1 MKKISL
7 IFNFLSIIFLGYFAY
22 KITKANEDK
31 YMPTIIKGKLLRNF
45 DLRNSIKELD
55 ETNIEKNFPYVEYVS
70 SQDFLNYTYFKQDLD
85 VIKSKTKNDS
95 KAQEILYKALTDTLD
110 KIKHEQFTA
119 NLDSMIYLFQW
130 ADKYRVYSDI
140 DTTNAILYSAIHE
153 FWITKISDKLAQL
166 SKDNS
171 TILTNFKFKFLVA
184 KCDEIKYNT
193 PLKIS
198 STNKIVNYFIQNK
211 WINLFHYTW
220 NKASYMQIFLFLIFL
235 TINTISYISLIN
247 NIFNKKINK

>member
-7 IFNFLSIIFLGYFAY
+7 IFNILTIIILGYFAY
-22 KITKANEDK
+22 NITKANDDN
-31 YMPTIIKGKLLRNF
+31 YMPSISKEKLPRNF
-45 DLRNSIKELD
+45 DLRNNIKDLD
-55 ETNIEKNFPYVEYVS
+55 ETNIENNFPYVEYVS

-85 VIKSKTKNDS
+85 EIKSKTKNDS

-110 KIKHEQFTA
+110 KFKHAQYTA

-130 ADKYRVYSDI
+130 ADKYRDYSDI

-153 FWITKISDKLAQL
+153 FWVTKISDKLAQL

-198 STNKIVNYFIQNK
+198 STTKVVNYFIQKK
-211 WINLFHYTW
+211 WAHLFQASW
-220 NKASYMQIFLFLIFL
+220 NQASKLQISILFLFLTITIF
-235 TINTISYISLIN
+235 SYITLIKYFLKSKN
-247 NIFNKKINK
+247 N

>member
-7 IFNFLSIIFLGYFAY
+7 IFNILTIIILGYFAY
-22 KITKANEDK
+22 NITKANDDN
-31 YMPTIIKGKLLRNF
+31 YMPSISKEKLPRNF
-45 DLRNSIKELD
+45 DLRNNINDLD
-55 ETNIEKNFPYVEYVS
+55 ETNIENNFPYVEYVS
-70 SQDFLNYTYFKQDLD
+70 SQDFLNYTYYKQDLD
-85 VIKSKTKNDS
+85 EIKSKTKNDS

-110 KIKHEQFTA
+110 KFKHEQYTA

-198 STNKIVNYFIQNK
+198 STTKVVNYFIQKK
-211 WINLFHYTW
+211 WAHLFQASW
-220 NKASYMQIFLFLIFL
+220 NQASKLQISILFLFLTITIF
-235 TINTISYISLIN
+235 SYITLIKYFLKSKN
-247 NIFNKKINK
+247 N

>member
-7 IFNFLSIIFLGYFAY
+7 IFNILTIIILGYFAY
-22 KITKANEDK
+22 NITKANDDN
-31 YMPTIIKGKLLRNF
+31 YMPSISKEKLPRNF
-45 DLRNSIKELD
+45 DLRNNIKDLD
-55 ETNIEKNFPYVEYVS
+55 ETNIENNFPYVEYVS

-85 VIKSKTKNDS
+85 EIKSKTKNDS

-198 STNKIVNYFIQNK
+198 STTKVVNYFIQKK
-211 WINLFHYTW
+211 WAHLFQASW
-220 NKASYMQIFLFLIFL
+220 NQASKLQISILFLFLTITIF
-235 TINTISYISLIN
+235 SYITLIKYFLKSKN
-247 NIFNKKINK
+247 N

>member
-1 MKKISL
+1 MSESH
-7 IFNFLSIIFLGYFAY
+7 IFSMLKALDDSIDTPSDA
-22 KITKANEDK
+22 T
-31 YMPTIIKGKLLRNF
+31 TILT
-45 DLRNSIKELD
+45 S
-55 ETNIEKNFPYVEYVS
+55 
-70 SQDFLNYTYFKQDLD
+70 
-85 VIKSKTKNDS
+85 
-95 KAQEILYKALTDTLD
+95 KALTDTLD

-140 DTTNAILYSAIHE
+140 DTTNTILYSAIHE

-193 PLKIS
+193 P
-198 STNKIVNYFIQNK
+198 
-211 WINLFHYTW
+211 
-220 NKASYMQIFLFLIFL
+220 
-235 TINTISYISLIN
+235 
-247 NIFNKKINK
+247 

>member
-7 IFNFLSIIFLGYFAY
+7 IFNILTIIILGYFAY
-22 KITKANEDK
+22 NITKANDDN
-31 YMPTIIKGKLLRNF
+31 YMPSISKEKLPRNF
-45 DLRNSIKELD
+45 DLRNNIKDLD
-55 ETNIEKNFPYVEYVS
+55 ETNIENNFPYVEYVS
-70 SQDFLNYTYFKQDLD
+70 SQYFLNYTYFKQDLD
-85 VIKSKTKNDS
+85 EIKSKTKNDS

-110 KIKHEQFTA
+110 KFKPEQYTA

-153 FWITKISDKLAQL
+153 FWVTKISDKLAQL

-198 STNKIVNYFIQNK
+198 STTKVVNYFIQKK
-211 WINLFHYTW
+211 WAHLFQASW
-220 NKASYMQIFLFLIFL
+220 NQASKLQISILFLFLTITIF
-235 TINTISYISLIN
+235 SYITLIKYFLKSKN
-247 NIFNKKINK
+247 N

>member
-7 IFNFLSIIFLGYFAY
+7 IFNILTIIILGYFAY
-22 KITKANEDK
+22 NITKANDDN
-31 YMPTIIKGKLLRNF
+31 YMPSISKEKLPRNF
-45 DLRNSIKELD
+45 DLRNNIKDLD
-55 ETNIEKNFPYVEYVS
+55 ETNTENNFPYVEYVS

-85 VIKSKTKNDS
+85 EIKSKTKNDS

-110 KIKHEQFTA
+110 KFKHEQFTA

-153 FWITKISDKLAQL
+153 FWITKISDKLKQL

-198 STNKIVNYFIQNK
+198 STTKVVNYFIQKK
-211 WINLFHYTW
+211 WAHLFQASW
-220 NKASYMQIFLFLIFL
+220 NQASKLQISILFLFLTITIF
-235 TINTISYISLIN
+235 SYIILIKYFLKSKN
-247 NIFNKKINK
+247 N

>member
-7 IFNFLSIIFLGYFAY
+7 IFNILIIIIIGYFAY
-22 KITKANEDK
+22 NITKANDDN
-31 YMPTIIKGKLLRNF
+31 YMPSISKEKLPRNF
-45 DLRNSIKELD
+45 DLRNKIKDLD
-55 ETNIEKNFPYVEYVS
+55 ETNIENNFPYVEYVS
-70 SQDFLNYTYFKQDLD
+70 FKDFLNYTYFKQDLD

-140 DTTNAILYSAIHE
+140 DTTNTILYSAIHE

-198 STNKIVNYFIQNK
+198 STTKVVNYFIQKK
-211 WINLFHYTW
+211 WAHLFQASW
-220 NKASYMQIFLFLIFL
+220 NQASKLQISILFLFLTITIF
-235 TINTISYISLIN
+235 SYITLIKYFLKSKN
-247 NIFNKKINK
+247 N

>member
-7 IFNFLSIIFLGYFAY
+7 IFNILTIIILGYFAY
-22 KITKANEDK
+22 NITKANDDN
-31 YMPTIIKGKLLRNF
+31 YMPSISKEKLPRNF
-45 DLRNSIKELD
+45 DLRNNIKDLD
-55 ETNIEKNFPYVEYVS
+55 EKNIENNFPYVEYVS

-85 VIKSKTKNDS
+85 EIKSKTKNDS

-110 KIKHEQFTA
+110 KFKHEQYTA

-198 STNKIVNYFIQNK
+198 STTKVVNYFIQKK
-211 WINLFHYTW
+211 WAHLFQASW
-220 NKASYMQIFLFLIFL
+220 NQASKLQISILFLFLTITIF
-235 TINTISYISLIN
+235 SYITLIKYFLKSKN
-247 NIFNKKINK
+247 N

>member
-7 IFNFLSIIFLGYFAY
+7 IFNILTIIILGYFAY
-22 KITKANEDK
+22 NITKANDDN
-31 YMPTIIKGKLLRNF
+31 YMPSISKEKLPRNF
-45 DLRNSIKELD
+45 DLRNNIKDLD
-55 ETNIEKNFPYVEYVS
+55 ETNIENNFPYVEYVS

-85 VIKSKTKNDS
+85 EIKSKTKNDS

-110 KIKHEQFTA
+110 KFKHEQYTA

-198 STNKIVNYFIQNK
+198 STTKVVNYFIQKK
-211 WINLFHYTW
+211 WAHLFQASW
-220 NKASYMQIFLFLIFL
+220 NQASKLQISILFLFLTITIF
-235 TINTISYISLIN
+235 SYIILIKYFLKSKN
-247 NIFNKKINK
+247 N

>member
-7 IFNFLSIIFLGYFAY
+7 IFNILTIIILGYFAY
-22 KITKANEDK
+22 NITKANDDN
-31 YMPTIIKGKLLRNF
+31 YMPSISKEKLPRNF
-45 DLRNSIKELD
+45 DLRNNIKDLD
-55 ETNIEKNFPYVEYVS
+55 ETNIENNFPYVEYVS

-85 VIKSKTKNDS
+85 EIKSKTKNDS

-110 KIKHEQFTA
+110 KFKHEQYTA

-153 FWITKISDKLAQL
+153 FWVTKISDKLAQL

-198 STNKIVNYFIQNK
+198 STTKVVNYFIQKK
-211 WINLFHYTW
+211 WAHLFQASW
-220 NKASYMQIFLFLIFL
+220 NQASKLQISILFLFLTITIF
-235 TINTISYISLIN
+235 SYITLIKYFLKSKN
-247 NIFNKKINK
+247 N

>member
-7 IFNFLSIIFLGYFAY
+7 IFNILTIIILGYFAY
-22 KITKANEDK
+22 NITKANDDN
-31 YMPTIIKGKLLRNF
+31 YMPSISKEKLPRNF
-45 DLRNSIKELD
+45 DLRNNIKDLD
-55 ETNIEKNFPYVEYVS
+55 ETNIENNFPYVEYVS

-110 KIKHEQFTA
+110 KFKHEQYTA

-198 STNKIVNYFIQNK
+198 STTKVVNYFIQKK
-211 WINLFHYTW
+211 WAHLFQASW
-220 NKASYMQIFLFLIFL
+220 NQASKLQISILFLFLTITIF
-235 TINTISYISLIN
+235 SYITLIKYFLKSKN
-247 NIFNKKINK
+247 N

>member
-7 IFNFLSIIFLGYFAY
+7 IFNILTIIILGYFAY
-22 KITKANEDK
+22 NITKANDDN
-31 YMPTIIKGKLLRNF
+31 YMPSISKEKLPRNF
-45 DLRNSIKELD
+45 DLRNNIKDLD
-55 ETNIEKNFPYVEYVS
+55 ETNIENNFPYVEYVS

-85 VIKSKTKNDS
+85 EIKSKTKNDS

-110 KIKHEQFTA
+110 KFKHEQYTA

-153 FWITKISDKLAQL
+153 FWIKKISDKLAQL

-198 STNKIVNYFIQNK
+198 STTKVVNYFIQKK
-211 WINLFHYTW
+211 WAHLFQASW
-220 NKASYMQIFLFLIFL
+220 NQASKLQISILFLFLTITIF
-235 TINTISYISLIN
+235 SYITLIKYFLKSKN
-247 NIFNKKINK
+247 N

>member
-7 IFNFLSIIFLGYFAY
+7 IFNILTIIILGYFAY
-22 KITKANEDK
+22 NITKANDDN
-31 YMPTIIKGKLLRNF
+31 YMPSISKEKLPRNF
-45 DLRNSIKELD
+45 DLRNNIKDLD
-55 ETNIEKNFPYVEYVS
+55 ETNIENNFPYVEYVS

-85 VIKSKTKNDS
+85 EIKSKTKNDS

-110 KIKHEQFTA
+110 KFKHEQYTA

-153 FWITKISDKLAQL
+153 FWVTKISDKLAQL

-198 STNKIVNYFIQNK
+198 STTKVVNYFIQKK
-211 WINLFHYTW
+211 WAHLFQASW
-220 NKASYMQIFLFLIFL
+220 NQASKLQISILFLFLTITIF
-235 TINTISYISLIN
+235 SYIILIKYFLKSKN
-247 NIFNKKINK
+247 N

>member
-7 IFNFLSIIFLGYFAY
+7 IFNILTIIILGYFAY
-22 KITKANEDK
+22 NITKANDDN
-31 YMPTIIKGKLLRNF
+31 YMPSISKEKLPRNF
-45 DLRNSIKELD
+45 DLRNNIKDLD
-55 ETNIEKNFPYVEYVS
+55 ETNIENNFPYVEYVS

-85 VIKSKTKNDS
+85 EIKSKTKNDS

-110 KIKHEQFTA
+110 KFKHEQYTA

-153 FWITKISDKLAQL
+153 FWITKISDKLKQL

-198 STNKIVNYFIQNK
+198 STTKVVNYFIQKK
-211 WINLFHYTW
+211 WAHLFQASW
-220 NKASYMQIFLFLIFL
+220 NQASKLQISILFLFLTITIF
-235 TINTISYISLIN
+235 SYIILIKYFLKSKN
-247 NIFNKKINK
+247 N

>member
-7 IFNFLSIIFLGYFAY
+7 IFNVLTIIILGYFAY
-22 KITKANEDK
+22 KITKANDDN
-31 YMPTIIKGKLLRNF
+31 YMPSISKEKLPRNF
-45 DLRNSIKELD
+45 DLRNNIKNLD
-55 ETNIEKNFPYVEYVS
+55 ETNIENNFPYVEYVS

-198 STNKIVNYFIQNK
+198 STTKVVNYFIQKK
-211 WINLFHYTW
+211 WAHLFQASW
-220 NKASYMQIFLFLIFL
+220 NQASKLQISISFLFLTITIF
-235 TINTISYISLIN
+235 SYITLIKYFLKSKN
-247 NIFNKKINK
+247 N

>member
-7 IFNFLSIIFLGYFAY
+7 IFNILTIIILGYFAY
-22 KITKANEDK
+22 NITKANDDN
-31 YMPTIIKGKLLRNF
+31 YMPSISKEKLPRNF
-45 DLRNSIKELD
+45 DLRNNIKDLD
-55 ETNIEKNFPYVEYVS
+55 ETNIENNFPYVEYVS

-110 KIKHEQFTA
+110 KFKHEQYTA

-153 FWITKISDKLAQL
+153 FWVTKISDKLAQL

-198 STNKIVNYFIQNK
+198 STTKVVNYFIQKK
-211 WINLFHYTW
+211 WAHLFQASW
-220 NKASYMQIFLFLIFL
+220 NQASKLQISILFLFLTITIF
-235 TINTISYISLIN
+235 SYITLIKYFLKSKN
-247 NIFNKKINK
+247 N

>member
-1 MKKISL
+1 MIKKISL
-7 IFNFLSIIFLGYFAY
+7 TLSFLTIIILGYFAY
-22 KITKANEDK
+22 KIAKANDDN
-31 YMPTIIKGKLLRNF
+31 YMPSISKEKLPRDF
-45 DLRNSIKELD
+45 DLRNNIKDLD
-55 ETNIEKNFPYVEYVS
+55 ETNIENNFPYVEYVS

-85 VIKSKTKNDS
+85 EIKSKTKNDS

-110 KIKHEQFTA
+110 KFKHEQYTA

-198 STNKIVNYFIQNK
+198 STTKVVNYFIQKK
-211 WINLFHYTW
+211 WAHLFQASW
-220 NKASYMQIFLFLIFL
+220 NQASKLQISILFLFLTITIF
-235 TINTISYISLIN
+235 SYITLIKYFLKSKN
-247 NIFNKKINK
+247 N

>member
-7 IFNFLSIIFLGYFAY
+7 IFNILTIIILGYFAY
-22 KITKANEDK
+22 NITKANDDN
-31 YMPTIIKGKLLRNF
+31 YMPSISKEKLPRNF
-45 DLRNSIKELD
+45 DLRNNIKDLD
-55 ETNIEKNFPYVEYVS
+55 ETNIENNFPYVEYVS

-85 VIKSKTKNDS
+85 EIKSKTKNDS

-110 KIKHEQFTA
+110 KFKHEQYTA

-198 STNKIVNYFIQNK
+198 STTKVVNYFIQKK
-211 WINLFHYTW
+211 WAHLFQASW
-220 NKASYMQIFLFLIFL
+220 NQASKLQISILFLFLTITIF
-235 TINTISYISLIN
+235 SYITLIKYFLKSKN
-247 NIFNKKINK
+247 N

>member
-7 IFNFLSIIFLGYFAY
+7 IFNILTIIILGYFAY
-22 KITKANEDK
+22 NITKANDDN
-31 YMPTIIKGKLLRNF
+31 YMPSISKEKLPRNF
-45 DLRNSIKELD
+45 DLRNNIKDLD
-55 ETNIEKNFPYVEYVS
+55 ETNIENNFPYVEYVS
-70 SQDFLNYTYFKQDLD
+70 SQDFLNYTYLKQDLD
-85 VIKSKTKNDS
+85 EIKSKTKNDS

-110 KIKHEQFTA
+110 KFKHEQYTA

-198 STNKIVNYFIQNK
+198 STTKVVNYFIQKK
-211 WINLFHYTW
+211 WAHLFQASW
-220 NKASYMQIFLFLIFL
+220 NQASKLQISILFLFLTITIF
-235 TINTISYISLIN
+235 SYITLIKYFLKSKN
-247 NIFNKKINK
+247 N

>member
-7 IFNFLSIIFLGYFAY
+7 IFNILTIIILGYFAY
-22 KITKANEDK
+22 NITKANDDN
-31 YMPTIIKGKLLRNF
+31 YMPSISKEKLPRNF
-45 DLRNSIKELD
+45 DLRNNIKDLD
-55 ETNIEKNFPYVEYVS
+55 ETNIENNFPYVEYVS
-70 SQDFLNYTYFKQDLD
+70 SQDFLNYSYFKQDLD
-85 VIKSKTKNDS
+85 EIKSKTKNDS

-110 KIKHEQFTA
+110 KFKHEQYTA

-198 STNKIVNYFIQNK
+198 STTKVVNYFIQKK
-211 WINLFHYTW
+211 WAHLFQASW
-220 NKASYMQIFLFLIFL
+220 NQASKLQISILFLFLTITIF
-235 TINTISYISLIN
+235 SYIILIKYFLKSKN
-247 NIFNKKINK
+247 N

>member
-7 IFNFLSIIFLGYFAY
+7 IFNILTIIILGYFAY
-22 KITKANEDK
+22 NITKANDDN
-31 YMPTIIKGKLLRNF
+31 YMPSISKEKLPRNF
-45 DLRNSIKELD
+45 DLRNNIKDLD
-55 ETNIEKNFPYVEYVS
+55 ETNIENNFPYVEYVS
-70 SQDFLNYTYFKQDLD
+70 SQDFLNYNYFKQDLD

-110 KIKHEQFTA
+110 KFKHEQYTA

-198 STNKIVNYFIQNK
+198 STTKVVNYFIQKK
-211 WINLFHYTW
+211 WAHLFQASW
-220 NKASYMQIFLFLIFL
+220 NQASKLQISILFLFLTITIF
-235 TINTISYISLIN
+235 SYITLIKYFLKSKN
-247 NIFNKKINK
+247 N

>member
-7 IFNFLSIIFLGYFAY
+7 IFNILTIIILGYFAY
-22 KITKANEDK
+22 KITKANDDN
-31 YMPTIIKGKLLRNF
+31 YMPSISKEKLPRNF
-45 DLRNSIKELD
+45 DLRNNIKSLD
-55 ETNIEKNFPYVEYVS
+55 ETNIENNFPYVEYVS
-70 SQDFLNYTYFKQDLD
+70 SKDFLNYTYFKQDLD
-85 VIKSKTKNDS
+85 VIKSITKNDY
-95 KAQEILYKALTDTLD
+95 KAQEILCKALTDTLD

-153 FWITKISDKLAQL
+153 FWITKISDKLKQL

-198 STNKIVNYFIQNK
+198 STTKVVNNLIQKN
-211 WINLFHYTW
+211 WAHLFQASW
-220 NKASYMQIFLFLIFL
+220 NQASKLQILFLFLFL
-235 TINTISYISLIN
+235 TITIFSYITLIKYFLKSKN
-247 NIFNKKINK
+247 N

>member
-7 IFNFLSIIFLGYFAY
+7 IFNILTIIILGYFAY
-22 KITKANEDK
+22 NITKANDDN
-31 YMPTIIKGKLLRNF
+31 YMPSISKEKLPRNF
-45 DLRNSIKELD
+45 DLRNNIKDLD
-55 ETNIEKNFPYVEYVS
+55 ETNIENNFPYVEYVS

-85 VIKSKTKNDS
+85 EIKSKTKNDS

-110 KIKHEQFTA
+110 KFKHEQYTA

-184 KCDEIKYNT
+184 KCDEIKYNM

-198 STNKIVNYFIQNK
+198 YTTKVVNYFIQKK
-211 WINLFHYTW
+211 WAHLFQASW
-220 NKASYMQIFLFLIFL
+220 NQASKLQISILFLFLTITIF
-235 TINTISYISLIN
+235 SYITLIKYFLKSKN
-247 NIFNKKINK
+247 N

>member
-7 IFNFLSIIFLGYFAY
+7 IFNILTIIILGYFAY
-22 KITKANEDK
+22 NITKANDDN
-31 YMPTIIKGKLLRNF
+31 YMPSISKEKLPRNF
-45 DLRNSIKELD
+45 DLRNNIKDLD
-55 ETNIEKNFPYVEYVS
+55 ETNIENNFPYVEYVS

-85 VIKSKTKNDS
+85 EIKSKTKNDS

-110 KIKHEQFTA
+110 KFKHEQFTA

-198 STNKIVNYFIQNK
+198 STTKVVNYFIQKK
-211 WINLFHYTW
+211 WAHLFQASW
-220 NKASYMQIFLFLIFL
+220 NQASKLQISILFLFLTITIF
-235 TINTISYISLIN
+235 SYITLIKYFLKSKN
-247 NIFNKKINK
+247 N

>member
-7 IFNFLSIIFLGYFAY
+7 IFNILTIIILGYFAY
-22 KITKANEDK
+22 NITKANDDN
-31 YMPTIIKGKLLRNF
+31 YMPSISKEKLPRNF
-45 DLRNSIKELD
+45 DLRNNIKDLD
-55 ETNIEKNFPYVEYVS
+55 ETNIENNFPYVEYVS

-85 VIKSKTKNDS
+85 EIKSKTKNDS

-110 KIKHEQFTA
+110 KFKHEQYTA

-198 STNKIVNYFIQNK
+198 STTKVVNYFIQKNGHICFK
-211 WINLFHYTW
+211 HPGIKLQNC
-220 NKASYMQIFLFLIFL
+220 KFLFYF
-235 TINTISYISLIN
+235 Y
-247 NIFNKKINK
+247 F

>member
-85 VIKSKTKNDS
+85 EIKSKTKNDS

-110 KIKHEQFTA
+110 KFKHEQYTA

-198 STNKIVNYFIQNK
+198 STTKVVNYFIQKK
-211 WINLFHYTW
+211 WAHLFQASW
-220 NKASYMQIFLFLIFL
+220 NQASKLQISILFLFLTITIF
-235 TINTISYISLIN
+235 SYITLIKYFLKSKN
-247 NIFNKKINK
+247 N

>member
-7 IFNFLSIIFLGYFAY
+7 IFNILTIIILGYFAY
-22 KITKANEDK
+22 NITKANDDN
-31 YMPTIIKGKLLRNF
+31 YMPSISKEKLPRNF
-45 DLRNSIKELD
+45 DLRNNIKDLD
-55 ETNIEKNFPYVEYVS
+55 ETNIENNFPYVEYVS

-85 VIKSKTKNDS
+85 EIKIKTKNDS

-110 KIKHEQFTA
+110 KFKHEQYTA

-198 STNKIVNYFIQNK
+198 STTKVVNYFIQKK
-211 WINLFHYTW
+211 WAHLFQASW
-220 NKASYMQIFLFLIFL
+220 NQASKLQISILFLFLTITIF
-235 TINTISYISLIN
+235 SYITLIKYFLKSKN
-247 NIFNKKINK
+247 N

>member
-1 MKKISL
+1 MTNQIEYLMGSNNSNL
-7 IFNFLSIIFLGYFAY
+7 P
-22 KITKANEDK
+22 E
-31 YMPTIIKGKLLRNF
+31 IKN
-45 DLRNSIKELD
+45 
-55 ETNIEKNFPYVEYVS
+55 
-70 SQDFLNYTYFKQDLD
+70 
-85 VIKSKTKNDS
+85 KNDS

-110 KIKHEQFTA
+110 KFKHEQYTA

-153 FWITKISDKLAQL
+153 FWVTKISDKLAQL

-198 STNKIVNYFIQNK
+198 STTKVVNYFIQKK
-211 WINLFHYTW
+211 WAHLFQASW
-220 NKASYMQIFLFLIFL
+220 NQASKLQISILFLFLTITIF
-235 TINTISYISLIN
+235 SYITLIKYFLKSKN
-247 NIFNKKINK
+247 N

>member
-7 IFNFLSIIFLGYFAY
+7 IFNILTIIILGYFAY
-22 KITKANEDK
+22 NITKANDDN
-31 YMPTIIKGKLLRNF
+31 YMPSISKEKLPRNF
-45 DLRNSIKELD
+45 DLRNNIKDLD
-55 ETNIEKNFPYVEYVS
+55 ETNIENNFPYVEYVS
-70 SQDFLNYTYFKQDLD
+70 SQDFLNYTYLKQDLYE
-85 VIKSKTKNDS
+85 IKCKTKNDS

-110 KIKHEQFTA
+110 KFKHEQYTA

-153 FWITKISDKLAQL
+153 FWVTKISDKLAQL

-198 STNKIVNYFIQNK
+198 STTKVVNYFIQKK
-211 WINLFHYTW
+211 WAHLFQASW
-220 NKASYMQIFLFLIFL
+220 NQASKLQISILFLFLTITIF
-235 TINTISYISLIN
+235 SYITLIKYFLKSKN
-247 NIFNKKINK
+247 N

>member
-7 IFNFLSIIFLGYFAY
+7 IFNILTIIILGYFAY
-22 KITKANEDK
+22 NITKANDDN
-31 YMPTIIKGKLLRNF
+31 YMPSISKEKLPRNF
-45 DLRNSIKELD
+45 DLRNNIKDLD
-55 ETNIEKNFPYVEYVS
+55 ETNIENNFPYVEYVS
-70 SQDFLNYTYFKQDLD
+70 SKDFLNYTYFKQDLD
-85 VIKSKTKNDS
+85 EIKSKTKNDS

-110 KIKHEQFTA
+110 KFKHEQFTA

-153 FWITKISDKLAQL
+153 FWITKISDKLKQL

-198 STNKIVNYFIQNK
+198 STTKVVNYFIQKK
-211 WINLFHYTW
+211 WAHLFQASW
-220 NKASYMQIFLFLIFL
+220 NQASKLQISILFLFLTITIF
-235 TINTISYISLIN
+235 SYIILIKYFLKSKN
-247 NIFNKKINK
+247 N

>member
-7 IFNFLSIIFLGYFAY
+7 IFNILTIIIIGYFAY
-22 KITKANEDK
+22 NITKANDDN
-31 YMPTIIKGKLLRNF
+31 YMPSISKEKLPRNF
-45 DLRNSIKELD
+45 DLRNNIKDLD
-55 ETNIEKNFPYVEYVS
+55 ETNIENNFPYVEYVS

-85 VIKSKTKNDS
+85 EIKSKTKNDS

-110 KIKHEQFTA
+110 KFKHEQYTA

-198 STNKIVNYFIQNK
+198 STTKVVNYFIQKK
-211 WINLFHYTW
+211 WAHLFQASW
-220 NKASYMQIFLFLIFL
+220 NQASKLQISILFLFLTITIF
-235 TINTISYISLIN
+235 SYITLIKYFLKSKN
-247 NIFNKKINK
+247 N

>member
-7 IFNFLSIIFLGYFAY
+7 IFNILTIIILGYFAY
-22 KITKANEDK
+22 NITKANDDN
-31 YMPTIIKGKLLRNF
+31 YMPSISKEKLPRNF
-45 DLRNSIKELD
+45 DLRNNIKDLD
-55 ETNIEKNFPYVEYVS
+55 ETNIENNFPYVEYVS

-85 VIKSKTKNDS
+85 EIKSKTKNDS

-110 KIKHEQFTA
+110 KFKHEQFTA

-153 FWITKISDKLAQL
+153 FWITKISDKLKQL

-198 STNKIVNYFIQNK
+198 STTKVVNYFIQKK
-211 WINLFHYTW
+211 WAHLFQASW
-220 NKASYMQIFLFLIFL
+220 NQASKLQISILFLFLTITIF
-235 TINTISYISLIN
+235 SYIILIKYFLKSKN
-247 NIFNKKINK
+247 N

>member
-7 IFNFLSIIFLGYFAY
+7 IFNILTIIILGYFAY
-22 KITKANEDK
+22 NITKANDDN
-31 YMPTIIKGKLLRNF
+31 YMPSISKEKLPRNF
-45 DLRNSIKELD
+45 DLRNNIKDLD
-55 ETNIEKNFPYVEYVS
+55 ETNIENNFPYVEYVS

-85 VIKSKTKNDS
+85 EIKSKTKNDS

-110 KIKHEQFTA
+110 KFKHEQYTA

-171 TILTNFKFKFLVA
+171 TLLTNFKFKFLVA

-198 STNKIVNYFIQNK
+198 STTKVVNYFIQKK
-211 WINLFHYTW
+211 WAHLFQASW
-220 NKASYMQIFLFLIFL
+220 NQASKLQISILFLFLTITIF
-235 TINTISYISLIN
+235 SYIILIKYFLKSKN
-247 NIFNKKINK
+247 N

>member
-7 IFNFLSIIFLGYFAY
+7 IFNILTIIILGYFAY
-22 KITKANEDK
+22 NITKANDDN
-31 YMPTIIKGKLLRNF
+31 YMPSISKEKLPRNF
-45 DLRNSIKELD
+45 DLRNNIKDLD
-55 ETNIEKNFPYVEYVS
+55 ETNIENNFPYVEYVS
-70 SQDFLNYTYFKQDLD
+70 SHDFLNYTNFKQDLD

-110 KIKHEQFTA
+110 KFKHEQYTA

-153 FWITKISDKLAQL
+153 FWVTKISDKLAQL

-198 STNKIVNYFIQNK
+198 STTKVVNYFIQKK
-211 WINLFHYTW
+211 WAHLFQASW
-220 NKASYMQIFLFLIFL
+220 NQASKLQISILFLFLTITIF
-235 TINTISYISLIN
+235 SYITLIKYFLKSKN
-247 NIFNKKINK
+247 N

>member
-7 IFNFLSIIFLGYFAY
+7 IFNILTIIILGYFAY
-22 KITKANEDK
+22 NITKANDDN
-31 YMPTIIKGKLLRNF
+31 YMPSISKEKLPRNF
-45 DLRNSIKELD
+45 DLRNNIKDLD
-55 ETNIEKNFPYVEYVS
+55 ETNIENNFPYVEYVS

-85 VIKSKTKNDS
+85 EIKSKTKNDS

-110 KIKHEQFTA
+110 KLKHEQYTA

-198 STNKIVNYFIQNK
+198 STTKVVNYFIQKK
-211 WINLFHYTW
+211 WAHLFQASW
-220 NKASYMQIFLFLIFL
+220 NQASKLQISILFLFLTITIF
-235 TINTISYISLIN
+235 SYIILIKYFLKSKN
-247 NIFNKKINK
+247 N

>member
-7 IFNFLSIIFLGYFAY
+7 IFNILTIIILGYFAY
-22 KITKANEDK
+22 NITKANDDN
-31 YMPTIIKGKLLRNF
+31 YMPSISKEKLPRNF
-45 DLRNSIKELD
+45 DLRNNIKDLD
-55 ETNIEKNFPYVEYVS
+55 ETNIENNFPYVEYVS
-70 SQDFLNYTYFKQDLD
+70 SKDFLNYTYFKQDLD

-153 FWITKISDKLAQL
+153 FWITKISDKLKQL

-198 STNKIVNYFIQNK
+198 STTKVVNYFIQKK
-211 WINLFHYTW
+211 WAHLFQASW
-220 NKASYMQIFLFLIFL
+220 NQASKLQISILFLFLTITIF
-235 TINTISYISLIN
+235 SYIILIKYFLKSKN
-247 NIFNKKINK
+247 N

>member
-7 IFNFLSIIFLGYFAY
+7 IFNILTIIILGYFAY
-22 KITKANEDK
+22 NITKANDDN
-31 YMPTIIKGKLLRNF
+31 YMPSISKEKLPRNF
-45 DLRNSIKELD
+45 DLRNNIKDLD
-55 ETNIEKNFPYVEYVS
+55 ETNIENNFPYVEYVS
-70 SQDFLNYTYFKQDLD
+70 SQDFLNYTYFKQYLD
-85 VIKSKTKNDS
+85 EIKSKTKNDS

-110 KIKHEQFTA
+110 KFKHEQYTA

-198 STNKIVNYFIQNK
+198 STTKVVNYFIQKK
-211 WINLFHYTW
+211 WAHLFQASW
-220 NKASYMQIFLFLIFL
+220 NQASKLQISILFLFLTITIF
-235 TINTISYISLIN
+235 SYITLIKYFLKSKN
-247 NIFNKKINK
+247 N

>member
-7 IFNFLSIIFLGYFAY
+7 IFNILTIIILGYFAY
-22 KITKANEDK
+22 NITKANDDN
-31 YMPTIIKGKLLRNF
+31 YMPSISKEKLPRNF
-45 DLRNSIKELD
+45 DLRNNIKDLD
-55 ETNIEKNFPYVEYVS
+55 ETNIENNFPYVEYVS

-85 VIKSKTKNDS
+85 EIKSKTKNDS

-110 KIKHEQFTA
+110 KIKHEQYTA

-198 STNKIVNYFIQNK
+198 STTKVVNYFIQKK
-211 WINLFHYTW
+211 WAHLFQASW
-220 NKASYMQIFLFLIFL
+220 NQASKLQISILFLFLTITIF
-235 TINTISYISLIN
+235 SYITLIKYFLKSKN
-247 NIFNKKINK
+247 N

>member
-1 MKKISL
+1 MIKKISL
-7 IFNFLSIIFLGYFAY
+7 TLSFLTIIILGYFAY
-22 KITKANEDK
+22 KIAKANDDN
-31 YMPTIIKGKLLRNF
+31 YMPSISKEKLPRNF
-45 DLRNSIKELD
+45 DLRNNIKDLD
-55 ETNIEKNFPYVEYVS
+55 ETNIENNFPYVEYVS

-85 VIKSKTKNDS
+85 EIKSKTKNDS

-110 KIKHEQFTA
+110 KFKHEQYTA

-198 STNKIVNYFIQNK
+198 STTKVVNYFIQKK
-211 WINLFHYTW
+211 WAHLFQASW
-220 NKASYMQIFLFLIFL
+220 NQASKLQISILFLFLTITIF
-235 TINTISYISLIN
+235 SYITLIKYFLKSKN
-247 NIFNKKINK
+247 N